1 MLKNKFQN
9 GKIKL
14 SLSLALILTLSVPL
28 AARADNTNTASPS
41 NKSLVYMQIINF
53 AMPLM
58 KSVSFSEDDIA
69 EYHYS
74 LKDEICKSL
83 GINMSSPLS
92 VIGKEL
98 SFLKSTDD
106 EPTHEQ
112 NVNAQNITPYNINK
126 ESIIKNVTDPSNT
139 SVPENAEN
147 LPDNKVSEAFNS
159 KLVRDKLNSA
169 KPEVLIYHTHTLESY
184 KPSDND
190 NEDPSKNVCAVGD
203 VITNELVN
211 NYKIG
216 VIHDK
221 TVHNAILYN
230 RAYARSGETLDKY
243 LKQYDDFKLI
253 IDLHRDASTDGKA
266 VTVKL
271 NGTNMARIEFVIG
284 KANKSANKNIAITKD
299 IIGISQNLFP
309 GLVRQTNS
317 NDFGIYYWNSYF
329 NQNKSSNAILLEV
342 GNEINTLDEAKAS
355 GTYIAR
361 IIAEYLNKKR

>member
-1 MLKNKFQN
+1 MLRAPAQVPE
-9 GKIKL
+9 IKL
-14 SLSLALILTLSVPL
+14 PCGWRIRPMRPGEGREWSRICDTGDFWPAGEMGLEERWAKQMGGDPGVL
-28 AARADNTNTASPS
+28 ADN
-41 NKSLVYMQIINF
+41 VF
-53 AMPLM
+53 
-58 KSVSFSEDDIA
+58 F
-69 EYHYS
+69 
-74 LKDEICKSL
+74 
-83 GINMSSPLS
+83 
-92 VIGKEL
+92 
-98 SFLKSTDD
+98 
-106 EPTHEQ
+106 
-112 NVNAQNITPYNINK
+112 
-126 ESIIKNVTDPSNT
+126 VTDSDDNP
-139 SVPENAEN
+139 VEN
-147 LPDNKVSEAFNS
+147 LDGDEFKFVLNGDTYDFDDDGIFYDFDEVDDGVYEFTFDPYDLDDFEDG
-159 KLVRDKLNSA
+159 DKLN
-169 KPEVLIYHTHTLESY
+169 VY
-184 KPSDND
+184 
-190 NEDPSKNVCAVGD
+190 
-203 VITNELVN
+203 VN

-230 RAYARSGETLDKY
+230 KAYARSGETLDKY